1 MIREKTRKR
10 LQRVAGMGTLD
21 SSGSVTITTEEARYL
36 LRVAGEAD
44 AGAITLTARQLEL
57 VELVAGSWE
66 ADGCAPTYAQL
77 GERMSLSKPTVHELA
92 SRAIER
98 GALERGPRCSVNTLR
113 LTPAMRR
120 QLLAAEV
127 RA

>member
-10 LQRVAGMGTLD
+10 LQRVADMGTLD

-44 AGAITLTARQLEL
+44 AGAITLTPRQLEL

-66 ADGCAPTYAQL
+66 ADGCAPSYDRLAESM
-77 GERMSLSKPTVHELA
+77 GVAKSTVHEIA
-92 SRAIER
+92 ARAVER
-98 GALERGPRCSVNTLR
+98 GALERGPLYATCTLR

-120 QLLAAEV
+120 QLLATEV
-127 RA
+127 KA